1 MERKSSLTDGSQ
13 GLESFLYVV
22 NEPKLGGKDV
32 PHNTVPIY
40 YLSYPTGGETQGIG
54 TLYSLLILPSSSL
67 SRVKG
72 RGGLRDRDRR

>member
-54 TLYSLLILPSSSL
+54 YPVQSSDL
-67 SRVKG
+67 TFFIAEQGER
-72 RGGLRDRDRR
+72 